1 MTDHVIGICFTE
13 NLNAMLSNND
23 IHCFQFPSHQISKS
37 EWGSDL
43 PRAYRSNLALGK
55 LVSYS
60 SDTVGGESSNAVD
73 GKVETPFVSTLE
85 TDPWVEVKLG
95 RVFLIRQVV
104 VYKNLDT
111 AFGGFSTFILTI
123 LDDDRAI
130 RFQEQYTSN
139 DDVVTINIPAVH
151 LSFGSG
157 VKISLKGDNEFIV
170 LNIGEIEV
178 FGVQDGQDGPV
189 REVDIPSGR
198 FFSGRDVNYVTFIQ
212 EHGEAGISRIS
223 DLRFVNGFSA
233 VEDE

>member
-1 MTDHVIGICFTE
+1 M
-13 NLNAMLSNND
+13 
-23 IHCFQFPSHQISKS
+23 
-37 EWGSDL
+37 
-43 PRAYRSNLALGK
+43 
-55 LVSYS
+55 SYS

-73 GKVETPFVSTLE
+73 GKIETPFVSTLE

-95 RVFLIRQVV
+95 RLFLIRQVV

-139 DDVVTINIPAVH
+139 DDVVTINIPTVH

-157 VKISLKGDNEFIV
+157 VKISLKGNNEFIV

-178 FGVQDGQDGPV
+178 FGVQNGPV

>member
-13 NLNAMLSNND
+13 NLNAMLSNKD
-23 IHCFQFPSHQISKS
+23 IHCFQFPSHQSTQS
-37 EWGSDL
+37 EWGPDL

-139 DDVVTINIPAVH
+139 DDVVTINIPTVH

-157 VKISLKGDNEFIV
+157 VKISLNGNNEI
-170 LNIGEIEV
+170 LTIGEIEV
-178 FGVQDGQDGPV
+178 FGVQDGPV

-233 VEDE
+233 VEDES

>member
-13 NLNAMLSNND
+13 NLNEMLSNNND
-23 IHCFQFPSHQISKS
+23 IHCFQFPSHQSSKS
-37 EWGSDL
+37 EWGPGL

-60 SDTVGGESSNAVD
+60 LDTVGGESSNAVD
-73 GKVETPFVSTLE
+73 GKIETPFVSTLE
-85 TDPWVEVKLG
+85 TDPWVEVNLG
-95 RVFLIRQVV
+95 RLFLIRQVV

-139 DDVVTINIPAVH
+139 DDVVTINIPTVH

-157 VKISLKGDNEFIV
+157 VKISLKGNNEFIV

-178 FGVQDGQDGPV
+178 FGVQNGPV

-233 VEDE
+233 VEDES